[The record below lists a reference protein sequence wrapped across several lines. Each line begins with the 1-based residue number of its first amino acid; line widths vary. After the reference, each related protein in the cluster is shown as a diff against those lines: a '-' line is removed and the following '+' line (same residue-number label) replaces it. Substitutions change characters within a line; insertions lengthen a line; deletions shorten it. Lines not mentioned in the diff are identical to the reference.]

1 MGMGRAGGAFQNAT
15 NNVQNGMGG
24 KGGQQPQGGFR
35 GKGGAQQTQG
45 GFGGKG
51 AGRFQPQQPP
61 QPPQGGFS
69 GKGGQQ
75 QNPYAQQY
83 YQPQFQ
89 PEYFNNPY
97 SQGGFGQQPQM
108 GGMGGKGGQSGI
120 GDFERSQFQQGGM
133 GGKGGQMR
141 GMSDLQRLAPN
152 MQGDGASYQD
162 YVNRP
167 TQEMKMS
174 EAQFNAQR
182 GGMGGKGG
190 NINQVGPN
198 GMPIGAPGF
207 SGFSGMNKMGGMGGK
222 GGQQVGLGQAGL
234 SPQQAN
240 NIGQQLVRG
249 QQPQGGMGGKGGS
262 QSSLPQYA
270 QPYFARMLRGAAM
283 RQPSGL
289 AALAQ
294 PTATTQAASP
304 APEQPYMGNYLK

>member
-1 MGMGRAGGAFQNAT
+1 MQNQMG
-15 NNVQNGMGG
+15 GMGG

-51 AGRFQPQQPP
+51 AGRFQPQQPQ

-97 SQGGFGQQPQM
+97 AQGGFGQQPQM
-108 GGMGGKGGQSGI
+108 GGFGGKGGQMPSLSQDLPNSRPDLMRNYPQQGGQSGI

-133 GGKGGQMR
+133 GGKGGP
-141 GMSDLQRLAPN
+141 MSGYR
-152 MQGDGASYQD
+152 
-162 YVNRP
+162 
-167 TQEMKMS
+167 
-174 EAQFNAQR
+174 
-182 GGMGGKGG
+182 
-190 NINQVGPN
+190 
-198 GMPIGAPGF
+198 
-207 SGFSGMNKMGGMGGK
+207 
-222 GGQQVGLGQAGL
+222 
-234 SPQQAN
+234 
-240 NIGQQLVRG
+240 QQL
-249 QQPQGGMGGKGGS
+249 QQRRM
-262 QSSLPQYA
+262 A
-270 QPYFARMLRGAAM
+270 DMLRGVP
-283 RQPSGL
+283 QQSGL

-304 APEQPYMGNYLK
+304 APEQPYMGNYMS

>member
-1 MGMGRAGGAFQNAT
+1 MGMGRASGAMQN
-15 NNVQNGMGG
+15 QMGGMGG

-51 AGRFQPQQPP
+51 AGRFQPQ

-108 GGMGGKGGQSGI
+108 GGFGGKGGQSGI

-133 GGKGGQMR
+133 GGKGGQMGNNQVQNAR
-141 GMSDLQRLAPN
+141 YNPPGTTSNVPQYAQDLYQQ
-152 MQGDGASYQD
+152 MQGQ
-162 YVNRP
+162 
-167 TQEMKMS
+167 Q
-174 EAQFNAQR
+174 
-182 GGMGGKGG
+182 
-190 NINQVGPN
+190 
-198 GMPIGAPGF
+198 
-207 SGFSGMNKMGGMGGK
+207 MGGMGGK
-222 GGQQVGLGQAGL
+222 GGQRDT
-234 SPQQAN
+234 SQQAYN
-240 NIGQQLVRG
+240 YHMATAQYAPGGAPTYEQWAAQRQSADKMGPILQKPGVP
-249 QQPQGGMGGKGGS
+249 PQGGMGGKGGPMS
-262 QSSLPQYA
+262 GYRQQLQQRRMA
-270 QPYFARMLRGAAM
+270 DMLRGVP
-283 RQPSGL
+283 QQSGL
-289 AALAQ
+289 AALQQ
-294 PTATTQAASP
+294 PTATTQAV

>member
-1 MGMGRAGGAFQNAT
+1 MGMGRASGAMQN
-15 NNVQNGMGG
+15 QMGGMGG

-108 GGMGGKGGQSGI
+108 GG
-120 GDFERSQFQQGGM
+120 F

-152 MQGDGASYQD
+152 MQGDDASYQD

-182 GGMGGKGG
+182 NGMPQYGIPEQQGGSYNRSNVPQYAPDVFRQLQGGMGGKGG
-190 NINQVGPN
+190 NINQVGPD
-198 GMPIGAPGF
+198 GRPLGAPGF
-207 SGFSGMNKMGGMGGK
+207 SVFSGMNKMGGMGGK
-222 GGQQVGLGQAGL
+222 GGQMPRRDMGYGNGPRGVIKNYGNVL
-234 SPQQAN
+234 
-240 NIGQQLVRG
+240 RG
-249 QQPQGGMGGKGGS
+249 QQ
-262 QSSLPQYA
+262 
-270 QPYFARMLRGAAM
+270 
-283 RQPSGL
+283 SGL

-294 PTATTQAASP
+294 PTATTQAATP
-304 APEQPYMGNYLK
+304 APEQPYMGNYMS

>member
-108 GGMGGKGGQSGI
+108 GGMGGKGG
-120 GDFERSQFQQGGM
+120 
-133 GGKGGQMR
+133 
-141 GMSDLQRLAPN
+141 
-152 MQGDGASYQD
+152 
-162 YVNRP
+162 
-167 TQEMKMS
+167 
-174 EAQFNAQR
+174 
-182 GGMGGKGG
+182 
-190 NINQVGPN
+190 NINQVGPD
-198 GMPIGAPGF
+198 GRPLGARGF
-207 SGFSGMNKMGGMGGK
+207 SGFSGMNKMGGMGG
-222 GGQQVGLGQAGL
+222 
-234 SPQQAN
+234 
-240 NIGQQLVRG
+240 
-249 QQPQGGMGGKGGS
+249 S
-262 QSSLPQYA
+262 QSNLPEYA
-270 QPYFARMLRGAAM
+270 QPYFASMLRGLPQ
-283 RQPSGL
+283 RSGL

-304 APEQPYMGNYLK
+304 APEQPFMGNYLK